1 MAFPQYSAPRSSLKS
16 VKRCLAHRQGVPN
29 PRRPRRSPSAAPCPP
44 QACVRGSV
52 HGPHVLKDV
61 LVLLVSGSLKWLQAS
76 AYRPGEAMRVA
87 IAMALGEA
95 LRAED

>member
-1 MAFPQYSAPRSSLKS
+1 
-16 VKRCLAHRQGVPN
+16 
-29 PRRPRRSPSAAPCPP
+29 
-44 QACVRGSV
+44 VRGSV